1 MYVGLLYLY
10 FGLRHCPG
18 EQERV
23 LDSIWWDPLGFI
35 GDPLGF
41 AGIRTKNAIPPEDFS
56 FFTEDPGLPS
66 SCENSLGSAGVQS
79 DLLAGFPRTRS
90 DLQGFAMIHWDLLG
104 PALKMQFH

>member
-1 MYVGLLYLY
+1 MALKIDTKTCECIEREVRCCNRYCVYVGLLYLY
-10 FGLRHCPG
+10 FGLRQCPG

-41 AGIRTKNAIPPEDFS
+41 AGIRTKNANPPEDFS

-66 SCENSLGSAGVQS
+66 SCENSLAFAGIQ
-79 DLLAGFPRTRS
+79 
-90 DLQGFAMIHWDLLG
+90 
-104 PALKMQFH
+104 